1 MRSLQEGILNPST
14 SELLAR
20 QLRSVAGR
28 TTFKDRVGNIVGAV
42 KQLPKNYS
50 LGMKSAK
57 VMIGSGGNPS
67 IKQRLMLQKE
77 LIKTHPKNFAAGAA
91 AGAGMLAL
99 GGYAGHYWA
108 NKHRKQSV
116 NASGLVRGSY
126 VVNEGIIDDAKAK
139 ISGIGDSIGNAVGAV
154 KNRIQ
159 TNIGHLSNGISSV
172 TDRIKGA
179 AQGVA
184 DTVGSIGD
192 KVSNFASN
200 TIGSKNVNKPGFK
213 VKA

>member
-1 MRSLQEGILNPST
+1 MRSLQEG
-14 SELLAR
+14 
-20 QLRSVAGR
+20 
-28 TTFKDRVGNIVGAV
+28 
-42 KQLPKNYS
+42 
-50 LGMKSAK
+50 
-57 VMIGSGGNPS
+57 
-67 IKQRLMLQKE
+67 
-77 LIKTHPKNFAAGAA
+77 
-91 AGAGMLAL
+91 LAL
-99 GGYAGHYWA
+99 SRNRLRY
-108 NKHRKQSV
+108 NHRQPI

-159 TNIGHLSNGISSV
+159 TNIGHLSNGISSI

-192 KVSNFASN
+192 RVSNFASN